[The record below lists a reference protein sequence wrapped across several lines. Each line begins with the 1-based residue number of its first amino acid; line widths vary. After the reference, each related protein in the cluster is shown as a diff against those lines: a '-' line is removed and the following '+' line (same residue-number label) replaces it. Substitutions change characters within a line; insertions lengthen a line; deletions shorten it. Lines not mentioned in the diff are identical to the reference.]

1 MPNAP
6 TTEFFNKSE
15 NKVFRPG
22 QSFLLSLLKISWG
35 FFPTRWKRQGAW
47 YSWSVKS
54 SFLPSWLLIL
64 NNSTQLCVDKYT
76 GKIFLASG
84 MSIFS
89 WESYLSRENTCIL
102 LQFYTW
108 NHHLLQLTLPVEPD
122 FAKFQTVGN
131 ICVNRGGFSS
141 HNPAC
146 IGIYTLWMEFAELG
160 IMHKKS

>member
-89 WESYLSRENTCIL
+89 WESYLSRENTCICYSFIL
-102 LQFYTW
+102 ETIIF
-108 NHHLLQLTLPVEPD
+108 
-122 FAKFQTVGN
+122 
-131 ICVNRGGFSS
+131 FSS
-141 HNPAC
+141 LCLLNQILQSSKQWATSVLTEEVSPLIILPALAF
-146 IGIYTLWMEFAELG
+146 IPYGWNLQSWE
-160 IMHKKS
+160 